1 MTASRV
7 AVNLTWMTPGRVG
20 GSEEYL
26 TRQLC
31 GISPSE
37 FDVDIYCHPRFDECH
52 PDLAERFR
60 TSAMPP
66 IGDRRA
72 TRIAVEHSWLA
83 VVTRGADV
91 VHHGGGTAP
100 VIGSGPIVLTIHDL
114 QYLRYPCYFSGARR
128 RYLGAVVPRS
138 ARRAA
143 VIAVPSAFVRDD
155 VVEAFGVPAERVVV
169 VPHGVPAMT
178 APDAARIGQA
188 RERHSVGDRPYV
200 IYPAITHPHKG
211 HRVLVEMLDHLGDD
225 TAVVLIG
232 REGAAE
238 AELRRAVSASAHA
251 ARVVRAGRVA
261 ATDRDALVA
270 GADAL
275 VFPSEFEGFGAPVVE
290 AMALGTPVVCSAA
303 DALVEVVGDAAVI
316 VATDEGAAWADG
328 VMAARAQRDDLMAR
342 GHRRRGVF
350 TVEAS
355 GRALA
360 AVYRQ
365 AVES

>member
-1 MTASRV
+1 MTATSV

-37 FDVDIYCHPRFDECH
+37 FDLDIYCDRRFAECH
-52 PDLAERFR
+52 PGLAERFR
-60 TSAMPP
+60 TTAMPSV
-66 IGDRRA
+66 GDRRA
-72 TRIAVEHSWLA
+72 MRIALEHSWLA
-83 VVTRGADV
+83 VAARGADV

-100 VIGSGPIVLTIHDL
+100 MIGSRPFVLTIHDL
-114 QYLRYPCYFSGARR
+114 QYLRYPSYFSGARR
-128 RYLGAVVPRS
+128 RYLGALVPRS

-143 VIAVPSAFVRDD
+143 VIAVPTAFVRDD
-155 VVEAFGVPAERVVV
+155 VVEAFDLPADRAVV
-169 VPHGVPAMT
+169 VPHGVPVMT
-178 APDAARIGQA
+178 APDAACIEQA
-188 RERHSVGDRPYV
+188 RQRHAVGGRPYV
-200 IYPAITHPHKG
+200 VYPAITHPHKG
-211 HRVLVEMLDHLGDD
+211 HRVLVEMLDHLHDD

-232 REGAAE
+232 SEGAAE
-238 AELRRAVSASAHA
+238 AELRRAVSASAQG
-251 ARVVRAGRVA
+251 ARVVRAGRVSA
-261 ATDRDALVA
+261 ADRDALVA

-316 VATDEGAAWADG
+316 VATAEGAAWADG
-328 VMAARAQRDDLMAR
+328 VIAARALHDELVAR
-342 GHRRRGVF
+342 GHRRRDAF
-350 TVEAS
+350 TIEAS

-360 AVYRQ
+360 AAYRQ
-365 AVES
+365 AVAT

>member
-1 MTASRV
+1 MTTTRV

-37 FDVDIYCHPRFDECH
+37 FDVEIYCDRRFDECH

-60 TSAMPP
+60 TTAMPS

-72 TRIAVEHSWLA
+72 MRIALEHTWLA
-83 VVTRGADV
+83 VVARGADV

-100 VIGSGPIVLTIHDL
+100 MIGSGPFVLTIHDL

-128 RYLGAVVPRS
+128 RYLRAVVPRS

-143 VIAVPSAFVRDD
+143 VIAVPTAFVRDD
-155 VVEAFGVPAERVVV
+155 VIEAFGVAAERAVV
-169 VPHGVPAMT
+169 VPHGVPAIT
-178 APDAARIGQA
+178 PPDADRIERAR
-188 RERHSVGDRPYV
+188 RRHSVGGRPYV

-232 REGAAE
+232 SEGAAE
-238 AELRRAVSASAHA
+238 ADLRRAVAASAQA
-251 ARVVRAGRVA
+251 ARVVRAGRVSA
-261 ATDRDALVA
+261 ADRDALVA
-270 GADAL
+270 GAEAL
-275 VFPSEFEGFGAPVVE
+275 VFPSEFEGFGAPVIE

-303 DALVEVVGDAAVI
+303 DALVEVAGDAAVI
-316 VATDEGAAWADG
+316 VATADGAAWADG
-328 VMAARAQRDDLMAR
+328 VIAARAQRDDLVAR
-342 GHRRRGVF
+342 GRRRRDAF
-350 TVEAS
+350 TVDAS

-360 AVYRQ
+360 AAYRQ
-365 AVES
+365 AVAS